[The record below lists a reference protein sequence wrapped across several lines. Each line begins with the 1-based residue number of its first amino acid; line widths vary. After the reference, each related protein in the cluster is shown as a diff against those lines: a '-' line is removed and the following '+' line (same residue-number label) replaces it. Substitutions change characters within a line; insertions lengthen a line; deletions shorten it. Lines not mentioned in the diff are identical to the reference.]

1 MHGVGRW
8 TGLVPLGALLTLLA
22 IHVVGVGLDFVAAI
36 RYPFE
41 LGYAEGIIWQQAA
54 LIPGP
59 RMYSSSQELPFIVFH
74 YPPLYHLLARAA
86 LSLQPDFLAA
96 GRLVSALSTRADRAR
111 GRGARAG
118 RDPASRPAHRRDRGR
133 LRDGGRHAGAVP
145 AHRAQLRRR

>member
-1 MHGVGRW
+1 MIHADARAMAGVGRW

-41 LGYAEGIIWQQAA
+41 LGYGEGIVWQQAA

-86 LSLQPDFLAA
+86 LSIQPDFLAA
-96 GRLVSALSTRADRAR
+96 GRLVSALSTY
-111 GRGARAG
+111 
-118 RDPASRPAHRRDRGR
+118 
-133 LRDGGRHAGAVP
+133 
-145 AHRAQLRRR
+145 